1 MNHSDCFLSFS
12 LLTHSNPT
20 IRVACM
26 VLVVA
31 QPSASHK
38 ETHLGP
44 RATSARDQRNRGLPR
59 LRNVH
64 QRDRRLLLTWGSAAV
79 PTAAM
84 QFNKITVRPL
94 PCAIEITGAATVQSS
109 KIAVRNRRAVQR
121 VRSSFALSTLAA
133 VQSSVQPIPP
143 YRLRDVRC
151 PPPSSLFALAY
162 GHPLCPSCRAAAHR
176 EFETPPAAAILS
188 GRRKHG
194 RRRQGLDVLCMVIL
208 FHV

>member
-31 QPSASHK
+31 QLSASHK

-94 PCAIEITGAATVQSS
+94 PCANEITGAATVQSS
-109 KIAVRNRRAVQR
+109 EIVVPQPSCSPMSEIVVRPLHLSRCPVRPVYNRSR
-121 VRSSFALSTLAA
+121 
-133 VQSSVQPIPP
+133 P
-143 YRLRDVRC
+143 YRLRDVRR
-151 PPPSSLFALAY
+151 PPPRSLFALAY
-162 GHPLCPSCRAAAHR
+162 VHPLCPSAAHR
-176 EFETPPAAAILS
+176 EFETPPAATIPL
-188 GRRKHG
+188 RP
-194 RRRQGLDVLCMVIL
+194 
-208 FHV
+208 